1 MRRIIKVKDTLYY
14 ILGTMDV
21 VSSEKKSTEYWKKQ
35 WGADTVLKNGTN
47 YYYCMD
53 VIEAEFEDIK

>member
-14 ILGTMDV
+14 IIGTMDV